1 MFKNDYLENKQILIT
16 FTKKFFHNINTH
28 EFIMKKIIQAT
39 PLALLFSIFIL
50 NANLEAAGCSS
61 HQNKKVQVECTT
73 TDDNCDNLKS
83 DKKFKKVD
91 A

>member
-1 MFKNDYLENKQILIT
+1 
-16 FTKKFFHNINTH
+16 
-28 EFIMKKIIQAT
+28 MKKIIQAT

-61 HQNKKVQVECTT
+61 HQNKKVQVECSTS
-73 TDDNCDNLKS
+73 DDNCDNLKS
-83 DKKFKKVD
+83 NKKFNKVD